1 MRHLPPSTVL
11 YRPLPTSTDL
21 YRPQSRAHTRPNLHA
36 EHVLPGVALQP
47 QQAGVRV
54 PRDGA
59 ARQVGSEPAVR
70 ALGHTAFRAFGVEA
84 REQQTCFGVPP
95 PPPRA
100 GGRLVAGREEN
111 GIWLAARCAV
121 AGGDLGWRVV
131 DLQAHGAAV
140 FGVAPEPGANQR
152 RPRAQ

>member
-21 YRPQSRAHTRPNLHA
+21 SLGLTLAPTCTPNTFSPELRCNHSRR
-36 EHVLPGVALQP
+36 
-47 QQAGVRV
+47 
-54 PRDGA
+54 
-59 ARQVGSEPAVR
+59 
-70 ALGHTAFRAFGVEA
+70 AFRFHRTEPLNRSAPS
-84 REQQTCFGVPP
+84 PP
-95 PPPRA
+95 CA
-100 GGRLVAGREEN
+100 GGRLVARREEN

-121 AGGDLGWRVV
+121 AGGDLEWRVV